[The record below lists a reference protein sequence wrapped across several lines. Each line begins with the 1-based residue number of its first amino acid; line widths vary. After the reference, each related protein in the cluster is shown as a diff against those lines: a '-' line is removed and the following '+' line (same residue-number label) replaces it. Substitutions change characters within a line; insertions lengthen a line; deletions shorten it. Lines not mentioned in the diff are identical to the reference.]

1 MSKKMRRA
9 VAGLGSAIGIL
20 GLVGVAIFGGNWLE
34 DKTGV
39 DIDGGRPSLVADA
52 ARALTSDGPP
62 SDEQL
67 LDACVSS
74 SLETLGS
81 LVSVYPAAD
90 VERLRS
96 EGPEICKEIVETAND
111 DRCTAE
117 STMDN
122 FVAGERLFGFEID
135 GNAQPVEE
143 SFRCQVR

>member
-67 LDACVSS
+67 SDACV
-74 SLETLGS
+74 
-81 LVSVYPAAD
+81 
-90 VERLRS
+90 
-96 EGPEICKEIVETAND
+96 GPSA
-111 DRCTAE
+111 CTQPESAE
-117 STMDN
+117 QRVQAIED
-122 FVAGERLFGFEID
+122 
-135 GNAQPVEE
+135 
-143 SFRCQVR
+143 